1 MATVVRKYNKQKKG
15 LSHPKALSIIE
26 GAIKVF
32 SEKGYDNS
40 SISDISKAAKIS
52 ESTLYEYFTSKEEV
66 LFAIPLNYN
75 QASCK
80 KINQILPHISHPA
93 DKIRFIIR
101 YFIEFYEQNKSY
113 TTVALLLLRTSKDF
127 LKKPAYDLYRDLT
140 HPIIDTISE
149 GVQQGIFRND
159 VSPYLVRNMILGFI
173 EHLTIQ
179 WVLLKRPDKITD
191 QISLMSDLIISA
203 IMSRRKG
210 SEKSINLQVNI
221 DPDEIANLIKTNRV
235 SKR

>member
-1 MATVVRKYNKQKKG
+1 LTTVVRKYNKQKKD
-15 LSHPKALSIIE
+15 LSHPKALSIIG

-40 SISDISKAAKIS
+40 SISDISKASKIS

-75 QASCK
+75 QAACK

-113 TTVALLLLRTSKDF
+113 TKVALLLLRTSKEF
-127 LKKPAYDLYRDLT
+127 LKKPAYELYRDLT
-140 HPIIDTISE
+140 HPIIATISE

-179 WVLLKRPDKITD
+179 WILLKRPEKITD
-191 QISLMSDLIISA
+191 QIEIVSDLIISA
-203 IMSRRKG
+203 IDSRRKG
-210 SEKSINLQVNI
+210 SDRSINIKFNI
-221 DPDEIANLIKTNRV
+221 DLDDLANLIRA
-235 SKR
+235 SKIREK

>member
-1 MATVVRKYNKQKKG
+1 MATVVRKYNKQKKD
-15 LSHPKALSIIE
+15 LSHPKAISIIE
-26 GAIKVF
+26 GAIRVF
-32 SEKGYDNS
+32 SEKGYENS

-75 QASCK
+75 KISCK
-80 KINQILPHISHPA
+80 KVNQILPHISDPT

-113 TTVALLLLRTSKDF
+113 TKVALLLLRTNKEF
-127 LKKPAYDLYRDLT
+127 LKKPAYEFYRELT
-140 HPIIDTISE
+140 HTIIDTINE

-179 WVLLKRPDKITD
+179 WVLLKRPEKITD
-191 QISLMSDLIISA
+191 QIGVVSDLIINA
-203 IMSRRKG
+203 ISPRKKV
-210 SEKSINLQVNI
+210 SEKSINVKVNI
-221 DPDEIANLIKTNRV
+221 DTDDIADLIKA
-235 SKR
+235 SKISEE